1 MKDSVIFRMSLIL
14 ADLRTMQIQA
24 LHETENSEVMYELS
38 KDLEKLREKYE
49 IKLQELKDQ

>member
-24 LHETENSEVMYELS
+24 LHESEDSEILHELA
-38 KDLEKLREKYE
+38 KDLDVLREKYE
-49 IKLQELKDQ
+49 IELKELKDL

>member
-1 MKDSVIFRMSLIL
+1 MKDSVVFRLSLIL

-24 LHETENSEVMYELS
+24 LHETENSEIMYELY
-38 KDLEKLREKYE
+38 KDLEALREKYE

>member
-1 MKDSVIFRMSLIL
+1 MKDSVVFRLSLIL

-38 KDLEKLREKYE
+38 KDLETLREKYE

>member
-14 ADLRTMQIQA
+14 ADLWTMQIQA

-38 KDLEKLREKYE
+38 KDLETLREKYE

>member
-24 LHETENSEVMYELS
+24 LHETENHEIMYELS
-38 KDLEKLREKYE
+38 KDLEVLREKYE
-49 IKLQELKDQ
+49 LKLQELKDL